1 MVIPLGAAILG
12 SGAMSA
18 GSSLLGGLFGSSAA
32 KKQRKQQMALLA
44 KAQGQLDLGLQA
56 LPGMQED
63 YLGEVDQANLLLA
76 GIEPAVL
83 QGFDESQ
90 RVRIAQQMRQSQ
102 GDREMQQQRLA
113 TAGMDTTTV
122 APSMQRGMAM
132 GQAQQA
138 AGIGAQYASARGSA
152 QSAARAA
159 QAQGQMARAQGLQYY
174 DQMEI
179 GLRQN
184 KASQYYGT
192 QIAPDTTGRDIGS
205 IGAGIADS
213 FLNYALMSQ
222 LGGGGSGGQTLAHSG
237 GVTSMGYG
245 DMPNF
250 TGNYGLNT
258 DSGMINF

>member
-1 MVIPLGAAILG
+1 MVIGIGTAIMGA
-12 SGAMSA
+12 GALSA

-32 KKQRKQQMALLA
+32 KKARRQQMALLA
-44 KAQGQLDLGLQA
+44 QAQGQLNLGLEA
-56 LPGMQED
+56 IPGMQND
-63 YLGEVDQANLLLA
+63 YLNEVDQANLLLA

-102 GDREMQQQRLA
+102 GEREMQQQRLA

-122 APSMQRGMAM
+122 APSMQRGMAL

-184 KASQYYGT
+184 KAQQYFGT
-192 QIAPDTTGRDIGS
+192 QVAPDTTGRDIGS

-222 LGGGGSGGQTLAHSG
+222 LGGGGSGTPSSQITGSNWASGFETSPMYSAPGMPYGQFYS
-237 GVTSMGYG
+237 
-245 DMPNF
+245 
-250 TGNYGLNT
+250 
-258 DSGMINF
+258 

>member
-1 MVIPLGAAILG
+1 MPIGIGTAILA
-12 SGAMSA
+12 SGGMSA

-32 KKQRKQQMALLA
+32 KKQRRQQMRLL
-44 KAQGQLDLGLQA
+44 KQAQGQLDLGLQA
-56 LPGMQED
+56 IPGMQED
-63 YLGEVDQANLLLA
+63 YLNEVDQANLMLA

-90 RVRIAQQMRQSQ
+90 RVRIAQQMRQSE
-102 GDREMQQQRLA
+102 GEREMQQQRLA
-113 TAGMDTTTV
+113 TAGLDTTTV
-122 APSMQRGMAM
+122 APSMQRGMAL

-184 KASQYYGT
+184 KAQQYYGT
-192 QIAPDTTGRDIGS
+192 QVAPDTTGRDIGS

-222 LGGGGSGGQTLAHSG
+222 LGGGGSGTPSSEITGSNWASGFETSPMYSAPGMPYGQFYS
-237 GVTSMGYG
+237 
-245 DMPNF
+245 
-250 TGNYGLNT
+250 
-258 DSGMINF
+258 

>member
-1 MVIPLGAAILG
+1 MPIGIGAAILG
-12 SGAMSA
+12 AGAMSA
-18 GSSLLGGLFGSSAA
+18 GGSFLGGLFGSSAA
-32 KKQRKQQMALLA
+32 KKARRQQMRLLA
-44 KAQGQLDLGLQA
+44 QAQGQLDLGLEA

-63 YLGEVDQANLLLA
+63 YLSEVDEANLLLA

-102 GDREMQQQRLA
+102 SEREMQQQRLA

-122 APSMQRGMAM
+122 APSMQRGMAL

-184 KASQYYGT
+184 KAQQYYGT
-192 QIAPDTTGRDIGS
+192 QVAPDTTGRDIGS

-222 LGGGGSGGQTLAHSG
+222 LGGGGSSTPSASITGSNWAAGFETNPMYSAPGMPYGQFYS
-237 GVTSMGYG
+237 
-245 DMPNF
+245 
-250 TGNYGLNT
+250 
-258 DSGMINF
+258 